1 MRNAFKGD
9 GHLQVRHAALFCF
22 TSVRIPSVAS
32 FNLQDMASSGNPP
45 PPQDPTT
52 ADEYECLKYIIDTAR
67 TDTATTDVANKDAML
82 KVADLTKIF
91 RPMSMKSLHLA
102 GHYAYRYIAPLNYT
116 LLHLRRR
123 LRNLPEGFRVK
134 SNSELNAD
142 RKDDV
147 QVGDGW
153 QGDEG
158 STKNMAAGRQCLMAN
173 TLVEL
178 IRERER
184 KEGEVWYL
192 MAELRYR
199 MDRAAEQGWYPRELV
214 IDLSRLSPGREAAEG

>member
-1 MRNAFKGD
+1 M
-9 GHLQVRHAALFCF
+9 ALPG
-22 TSVRIPSVAS
+22 T
-32 FNLQDMASSGNPP
+32 PP
-45 PPQDPTT
+45 RDSTT
-52 ADEYECLKYIIDTAR
+52 ANEYECLKYIIDTAR
-67 TDTATTDVANKDAML
+67 TDTATTDVANKDAMV
-82 KVADLTKIF
+82 KVAGLTKIF
-91 RPMSMKSLHLA
+91 QPMSMMSLHLG

-123 LRNLPEGFRVK
+123 LRNLPEGFGVK
-134 SNSELNAD
+134 SNNELNAD

-147 QVGDGW
+147 QGGDGW
-153 QGDEG
+153 QGDEE
-158 STKNMAAGRQCLMAN
+158 STKDMAAGDQYIMAN

-178 IRERER
+178 IRDRER

-199 MDRAAEQGWYPRELV
+199 MDRAAEQGWYPHELV